1 MSKALIDQAARDRI
15 VSDLGRSLI
24 VEAGAG
30 SGKTHELARRMAA
43 GVASGTYAI
52 EHMAAVTFTRKAAAE
67 LRGRFQLALEDLEQT
82 SASDAARLERI
93 RTALSGL
100 ERFFSGTIHAF
111 CARLL
116 RERPIEARVSPGF
129 AELDDVEDR
138 LLRRQSWRDYR
149 AAARAA
155 GDPDLARLSEAGIQ
169 AKDLDDAFDVVCL
182 YEDVE
187 FPAEDIPA
195 PDGPPVWSALETFW
209 SELQALLPAEVSE
222 ATTCRTQRAAAD
234 FRRRWRFASPARRTP
249 ARLAELVGCWDFT
262 PGITQKWWS
271 EDAATRKALNKR
283 IPGLHEVFRT
293 QVVQPHLQAWRQS
306 LYAPCIRVL
315 TRARALVAEE
325 RRRRNVLSFNDL
337 LLLTAR
343 VLRENASVRAALRQ
357 KYRHIFVDEFQDTD
371 PVQAE
376 IMLLLQGR
384 GDAADEPLRTLFVVG
399 DPKQSIYR
407 FRRADISIYNDVR
420 AHLAGAD
427 GSGAVS
433 LTTNFRST
441 PAICDWANGVFAQTF
456 PAEPDQWQPK
466 FAPLVPFRP
475 AGSGPAV
482 WTLTIPAA
490 VDDVVEEEAARIARY
505 VRSEVDA
512 GRRQWRDFLI
522 LTRKKRRLHAY
533 AGALERLQIPIE
545 VSGAGAFGES
555 PEVREMAALLAA
567 LADPQD
573 AVALVGVLRGMLF
586 GLSDP
591 QLFAYRQAGGNFAL
605 FDQAGMTDPAARPVA
620 EALATL
626 RRWHT
631 WMRRLPSGAAL
642 ERVLEDS
649 GFLAL
654 AAASSGGVEAGDLLH
669 AIDRVRAAVEAGFT
683 LAEAADALADADQ
696 ESTEVESLPLEPGR
710 QDVVRLMNL
719 HKAKGLEAAV
729 VFLADPSGGYDARA
743 EVRVVRDGASARGYF
758 PIVRKGEAR
767 SDQVL
772 AEPPDW
778 PRHAA
783 DEVRF
788 LGAEATRLVYVAA
801 TRAKDA
807 LIVGRCAKDTK
818 TSNSAWALL
827 GGRLVGVPELAVPDD
842 VQPPVPAAVDLSA
855 AAARRAM
862 VAAEARHARV
872 LPASWAATSVTA
884 EIKRLPRLAPDGDDG
899 AAAADDPT
907 EVITA
912 ETPSRR
918 ADAGLAWGTLVHGLL
933 EHAMRHRQATRDD
946 LRRLARWLTI
956 EEPDLRAVI
965 EQALDTVEAVAGAP
979 FWAEAR
985 AAAECHEEVPFAVR
999 DLGGAVPVVI
1009 NGAIDLVYTA
1019 DDAWRLVDY
1028 KTDRP
1033 GAEGAPALE
1042 DKYAAQ
1048 LQAYERA
1055 WRRVSG
1061 AEVAP
1066 IIVSA
1071 RRSRAE

>member
-1 MSKALIDQAARDRI
+1 MSNALIDQSARDRI
-15 VSDLGRSLI
+15 VTDLGRSLI

-43 GVASGTYAI
+43 GVASGTYAV

-82 SASDAARLERI
+82 GASDPARLERI
-93 RTALSGL
+93 RTALSSL

-138 LLRRQSWRDYR
+138 LLRRQSWRDFR
-149 AAARAA
+149 AAARAS
-155 GDPDLARLSEAGIQ
+155 GDADLARLSEAGIQ
-169 AKDLDDAFDVVCL
+169 AKDLDDAFDTVCL
-182 YEDVE
+182 YEDVD
-187 FPAEDIPA
+187 FPADDLPP
-195 PDGPPVWSALETFW
+195 PDGSPVWTALESFW

-222 ATTCRTQRAAAD
+222 ETTCRTQKAALN
-234 FRRRWRFASPARRTP
+234 FRRGWRFATPARRTP
-249 ARLAELVGCWDFT
+249 ARLAELLACWDFT
-262 PGITQKWWS
+262 PGITQKWWAD
-271 EDAATRKALNKR
+271 DAVTKKAISAR
-283 IPGLHEVFRT
+283 VSGRHEAFRT
-293 QVVQPHLQAWRQS
+293 EVVQPYLQAWRQS

-315 TRARALVAEE
+315 TRARSLVAEE

-376 IMLLLQGR
+376 IMLQLQGND
-384 GDAADEPLRTLFVVG
+384 DAPGEPRRTLFVVG

-407 FRRADISIYNDVR
+407 FRRADISIYNEVR

-427 GSGAVS
+427 GSGVVS

-441 PAICDWANGVFAQTF
+441 PALCDWANGVFAEVF

-466 FAPLVPFRP
+466 FAPLVPFRS
-475 AGSGPAV
+475 ARGGPAV

-505 VRSEVDA
+505 IRGEVEA
-512 GRRQWRDFLI
+512 GRRSWRDFLI
-522 LTRKKRRLHAY
+522 LTRKRRRLPAY

-555 PEVREMAALLAA
+555 PEVRDLAALLAA

-573 AVALVGVLRGMLF
+573 AVALVGVLRGTLF

-591 QLFAYRQAGGNFAL
+591 QLFGYRQAGGNFGL
-605 FDQAGMTDPAARPVA
+605 FDQTEMTDPMGRPVV
-620 EALATL
+620 EALATI

-631 WMRRLPSGAAL
+631 WMRRLPAGAAL

-683 LAEAADALADADQ
+683 LAESADALADADQ

-729 VFLADPSGGYDARA
+729 VFLADPSGGYDARPD
-743 EVRVVRDGASARGYF
+743 VRVLRDGSSARGYF
-758 PIVRKGEAR
+758 PVVRKGDAR
-767 SDQVL
+767 ASQVL
-772 AEPPDW
+772 AEPLDW
-778 PRHAA
+778 ARHEA
-783 DEVRF
+783 DEARF
-788 LGAEATRLVYVAA
+788 LDAEATRLVYVAA

-818 TSNSAWALL
+818 TANSAWALL
-827 GGRLVGVPELAVPDD
+827 GSSLAGLPELAVPDD
-842 VQPPVPAAVDLSA
+842 VQPPVPAAVDLSP

-884 EIKRLPRLAPDGDDG
+884 EIKRLPRLAPDADSG
-899 AAAADDPT
+899 AADDDDPT
-907 EVITA
+907 QVVTA
-912 ETPSRR
+912 DTPSRR

-956 EEPDLRAVI
+956 EVPDLRAVI
-965 EQALDTVEAVAGAP
+965 ELALDTVEAVAHAP

-999 DLGGAVPVVI
+999 ELDGAVPVVI

-1019 DDAWRLVDY
+1019 GEAWRLVDY

-1033 GAEGAPALE
+1033 DAEGAPALE

-1048 LQAYERA
+1048 LRAYERA

-1066 IIVSA
+1066 VIVSA
-1071 RRSRAE
+1071 RKW